1 MGDGGLAASS
11 VTNKYN
17 ASENTVQHYYS
28 KKQSAIIKKD
38 SGKIKEKRKD

>member
-28 KKQSAIIKKD
+28 SSGKPKKD
-38 SGKIKEKRKD
+38 NSKIKVTKQKG

>member
-1 MGDGGLAASS
+1 MDDGGLAASS

-28 KKQSAIIKKD
+28 KNQSAIIKKN
-38 SGKIKEKRKD
+38 SGKIKEKKKV

>member
-17 ASENTVQHYYS
+17 ASDNTIQHYYS
-28 KKQSAIIKKD
+28 KKQSATIKK
-38 SGKIKEKRKD
+38 SNGKIKEKRKD